1 MAEPGGPPPKR
12 RGQASVELIAGLP
25 ALLLAGLIG
34 FQILA
39 TGYALTLADGAA
51 EAGALARAAGHDPEE
66 AAREALPGWARDRV
80 SVAADGGSIEVELRP
95 PSPVGGAGEWFAV
108 SSRAWVRPARED
120 Q

>member
-1 MAEPGGPPPKR
+1 VAEPAGVHAGR
-12 RGQASVELIAGLP
+12 RGQASVELLAGLP

-51 EAGALARAAGHDPEE
+51 EAGALARAAGRDPEE

-95 PSPVGGAGEWFAV
+95 PSPLAGAGEWFAV
-108 SSRAWVRPARED
+108 SSRAWVRPSRGD
-120 Q
+120 R